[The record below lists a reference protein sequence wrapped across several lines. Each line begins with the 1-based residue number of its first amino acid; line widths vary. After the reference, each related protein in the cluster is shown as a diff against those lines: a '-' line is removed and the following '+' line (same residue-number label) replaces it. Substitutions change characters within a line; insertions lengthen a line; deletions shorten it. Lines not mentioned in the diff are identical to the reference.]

1 MLTSV
6 FGGMFVVRKS
16 CLVGSR
22 MSQRARYNGGTK
34 KIGDPKERERDKK
47 NLLSSMPALFAE
59 SNPTPN
65 DTSNEAPASND
76 GTEGWGRWKSES

>member
-1 MLTSV
+1 MSRWLAYVPVDTM
-6 FGGMFVVRKS
+6 GGK
-16 CLVGSR
+16 
-22 MSQRARYNGGTK
+22 K

-76 GTEGWGRWKSES
+76 RIEGWGRWKSES